1 MLTNRNFHA
10 GMKRDMGGS
19 AGILC
24 AWKALVEN
32 SDCTVNGSSNNRP
45 IHALLCLAENSVGP
59 DATRPD
65 DVHVFYSGE
74 FCYRVLMYSTVVQCS
89 TSYHCVLLVKSYC
102 SSVSTVTG
110 KTVEINNTDAE
121 GRLVL
126 GDGCA
131 YAARHLNPSHIID
144 MATLTGAQGIA
155 TGQRHGAVYTNDED
169 FEQLAVNMGKL
180 CGDLVHPI
188 PYAPEFFVPEFAS
201 AVADMKNSV
210 ASRSNAQASCAGQFI
225 GKCP

>member
-1 MLTNRNFHA
+1 VFRVLTNRNFRA

-74 FCYRVLMYSTVVQCS
+74 FCY
-89 TSYHCVLLVKSYC
+89 
-102 SSVSTVTG
+102 
-110 KTVEINNTDAE
+110 
-121 GRLVL
+121 
-126 GDGCA
+126 
-131 YAARHLNPSHIID
+131 
-144 MATLTGAQGIA
+144 
-155 TGQRHGAVYTNDED
+155 
-169 FEQLAVNMGKL
+169 
-180 CGDLVHPI
+180 
-188 PYAPEFFVPEFAS
+188 
-201 AVADMKNSV
+201 
-210 ASRSNAQASCAGQFI
+210 
-225 GKCP
+225 